1 MTGGRAA
8 APTGPTGRQNNN
20 NTTVPPPPMGAG
32 AGQCTRPTNKQTIL
46 APPASSLQHGPR
58 TTTQC
63 ILGSQRIGI
72 VVEEITERRLADN
85 NNWDIRTNNSGS
97 WGHSKYRLRGARNK
111 PRELWELK

>member
-46 APPASSLQHGPR
+46 APPSSLQHGPR

-63 ILGSQRIGI
+63 ILGSQQIGI
-72 VVEEITERRLADN
+72 VVEEITEQRLADN
-85 NNWDIRTNNSGS
+85 NNWDIRTNNI
-97 WGHSKYRLRGARNK
+97 
-111 PRELWELK
+111 